1 MDFTRALKDAVHR
14 ARKLVFPPRPDP
26 KRVPPW
32 SEIVL
37 GASGKEWAEAKRAA
51 QTGPKIL
58 VATSVGGHSGVTP
71 MESLLAVALTLRGAN
86 VHFLLC
92 DRFLPA
98 CLFTTSRAISDE
110 DFLQRGPQGSLCNGC
125 FQAGKNSYEPWGL
138 PIHTYSALVTNA
150 QRQTAEQLARELSV
164 EALKTYTL
172 DGIAIG
178 EHALS
183 GTLRHY
189 ARGTLDEE
197 PNGEEALRRYF
208 KASLLTAHALS
219 CLFEKEQF
227 ESAVFHHGIYIPQGT
242 IGEVAR
248 QKNVRVANWV
258 IAYRKQSVIFS
269 HGTTYH
275 HTLMKEPTD
284 RWEDLAW
291 TAEIESQTMDYLE
304 SRAYGTNDWIRFQA
318 QPAFDLDALAQ
329 EKGIDFSKPCIGLLT
344 NVVWDAQLHY
354 PANAFPNMLEWITQ
368 SIRYFAKRPE
378 LQLIIRVHPAEIR
391 SALPSR
397 QPVVDEVRK
406 VFPELPK
413 NVFIVPPENSIS
425 TYDLMLRCNAVA
437 IYGTKTGTELTSRG
451 VPVIVAGEAWIRNKG
466 LTMDAV
472 SPESY
477 FAHLDKLPLPD
488 RLDAETVRRARRYA
502 YHFFFRR
509 MIPLEHLEQTH
520 GKTLFR
526 VRATSLD
533 ELQPGRSAGL
543 DIICDGILKGA
554 DFIYPAEK
562 FTHTRLDT
570 RAA

>member
-1 MDFTRALKDAVHR
+1 MEFTRALKDALYK
-14 ARKLVFPPRPDP
+14 ARKLVFPARPDP

-32 SEIVL
+32 SEVVL
-37 GASGKEWAEAKRAA
+37 GASAKEWEEAKRAA
-51 QTGPKIL
+51 QSGPKIL
-58 VATSVGGHSGVTP
+58 IATSVGGHSGVTP

-98 CLFTTSRAISDE
+98 CLFTTSRSISDE
-110 DFLQRGPQGSLCNGC
+110 DFLQRGPQGTLCDGC
-125 FQAGKNSYEPWGL
+125 YKAGQNNYAPWGL
-138 PIHTYSALVTNA
+138 PIHTYSTLVA
-150 QRQTAEQLARELSV
+150 DDQLQTAEKLARELSV
-164 EALKTYTL
+164 EGLKDYTL
-172 DGIAIG
+172 DGIAVG

-189 ARGTLDEE
+189 ARGTLDGE
-197 PNGEEALRRYF
+197 PGGEEALRRYF
-208 KASLLTAHALS
+208 KASLLTAYALS
-219 CLFEKEQF
+219 RLFDKEAF
-227 ESAVFHHGIYIPQGT
+227 ETAVFHHGIYIPQGT

-248 QKNVRVANWV
+248 AKGVRVANWV

-284 RWEDLAW
+284 RWEDLEW
-291 TAEIESQTMDYLE
+291 TPEIEAQTMDYLE
-304 SRAYGTNDWIRFQA
+304 SRAHGTNDWIRFQA
-318 QPAFDLDALAQ
+318 KPEFDLDTLAR
-329 EKGIDFSKPCIGLLT
+329 EMGIDFSKPCIGLLT

-354 PANAFPNMLEWITQ
+354 PANAFPNMIEWITQ
-368 SIRYFAKRPE
+368 SIRYFAQRPE
-378 LQLIIRVHPAEIR
+378 LQLIIRIHPAEIR

-397 QPVVDEVRK
+397 QPVLNEVRK
-406 VFPELPK
+406 AFPELPK
-413 NVFIVPPENSIS
+413 NVFIVAPENPIS

-437 IYGTKTGTELTSRG
+437 IDGTKTGTELTSRG
-451 VPVIVAGEAWIRNKG
+451 VPVIVAGEAWIRNKD

-488 RLDAETVRRARRYA
+488 RLGAETVRRARRYA

-509 MIPLEHLEQTH
+509 MIPLEHIEQTH

-526 VRATSLD
+526 VRSTSLD
-533 ELQPGRSAGL
+533 EIRPGRSAGL
-543 DIICDGILKGA
+543 DVICDGILKGA

-562 FTHTRLDT
+562 FTHARLDT